1 MSKTIKNI
9 KFRHTEHDKTLAQ
22 KKKVK
27 KNLKQTKKKRSQIIN
42 KKRDIKNIQQSSAM
56 DVVEESQS
64 PPKNSIDTVTKG
76 IGNISLGKQ
85 DTIEISLIII
95 GHGGVIS
102 SENGIVQRF
111 KLPENVSQTNVLGLR
126 YAGLTNLAN
135 KVYKEN
141 IDNKLQH
148 EEVLKNAKNLKLFL
162 KYYNYV
168 YSLALNE
175 YEKDKNGDYMLDIFG
190 NKIYKFPEIRHAN
203 ALVDNALSKK
213 NIHLHGDY
221 AGIRYNY
228 GSTRAQ
234 KLYTGKKKNES
245 SIFSHHQEIYERP
258 LVKIYSVNVNG
269 EEIQRNKGL
278 PEIIVTDIKND
289 VTLTEVIEKSVEK
302 TMQVFRNLSTIQ
314 DKKIIVNVIDMT
326 CNNTTTN
333 FYPEIEFIGPP
344 NKFGG
349 PSPHQAK
356 LVQRR

>member
-1 MSKTIKNI
+1 MPNTIKNI
-9 KFRHTEHDKTLAQ
+9 KFRHTEHDKTLA
-22 KKKVK
+22 KKKK
-27 KNLKQTKKKRSQIIN
+27 IKTNLKQTQKKRSQIIN
-42 KKRDIKNIQQSSAM
+42 EKRDIKNIQQSSAM
-56 DVVEESQS
+56 DVVEGSQS
-64 PPKNSIDTVTKG
+64 PPKNSIDIVTKG

-85 DTIEISLIII
+85 NTIEISLIII

-111 KLPENVSQTNVLGLR
+111 KPPENVSQTNVLGLR

-141 IDNKLQH
+141 IDNELQH
-148 EEVLKNAKNLKLFL
+148 KEVLKNAKNLKLFL
-162 KYYNYV
+162 KYYNSV

-175 YEKDKNGDYMLDIFG
+175 YKKDKNGDYMLDIFG
-190 NKIYKFPEIRHAN
+190 NKIYKFPEIRIAN

-278 PEIIVTDIKND
+278 PEIIVTDIKNG
-289 VTLTEVIEKSVEK
+289 VTLTKVIEKAVEK
-302 TMQVFRNLSTIQ
+302 TMSKFTKLSGLS
-314 DKKIIVNVIDMT
+314 DKKIVVNVIDLT
-326 CNNTTTN
+326 CNDMTDGTR
-333 FYPEIEFIGPP
+333 YPDIEFIGPP
-344 NKFGG
+344 N
-349 PSPHQAK
+349 
-356 LVQRR
+356 

>member
-1 MSKTIKNI
+1 MPKTIKNI
-9 KFRHTEHDKTLAQ
+9 KFIHTEHNKTLAQ
-22 KKKVK
+22 KKKIK
-27 KNLKQTKKKRSQIIN
+27 TNLKQTQKKRNQIIN
-42 KKRDIKNIQQSSAM
+42 EKRDIKNIQQSSAM
-56 DVVEESQS
+56 DVVEVSQS

-85 DTIEISLIII
+85 NTIEISLIII

-111 KLPENVSQTNVLGLR
+111 KPPENVSQTNVLGLR

-141 IDNKLQH
+141 IDNELQH
-148 EEVLKNAKNLKLFL
+148 KEVLKNAKNLKLFL
-162 KYYNYV
+162 KYYNSV

-175 YEKDKNGDYMLDIFG
+175 YKKDKNGDYMLDIFG

-234 KLYTGKKKNES
+234 KLYTGKKMNES
-245 SIFSHHQEIYERP
+245 PTFSHHQEIYERP

-278 PEIIVTDIKND
+278 LEIIVTDIKNG
-289 VTLTEVIEKSVEK
+289 VTLTKVIEKAVEK
-302 TMQVFRNLSTIQ
+302 TMSKFTKLSGLS
-314 DKKIIVNVIDMT
+314 DKKIVVNVIDLT
-326 CNNTTTN
+326 CNDMTDGTR
-333 FYPEIEFIGPP
+333 YPDIEFIGPP
-344 NKFGG
+344 N
-349 PSPHQAK
+349 
-356 LVQRR
+356 